1 MKPGAGPLSVEE
13 VGRVAAQLKV
23 KPEDVS
29 EMEMRLAGR
38 EVAFEADSD
47 DEEAYAP
54 AQWLAANPETEPS
67 RVLEA
72 KQNERQEAA
81 GLRLALEALDARSRR
96 IVEARWLKEKD
107 AATPHR
113 PRGRGSSGRT
123 PARTWPGPRACRAR
137 DRR

>member
-54 AQWLAANPETEPS
+54 AQWLAANPEAEPS

-96 IVEARWLKEKD
+96 IVEARWMEAKGLEKMKKVLQSPT
-107 AATPHR
+107 A
-113 PRGRGSSGRT
+113 
-123 PARTWPGPRACRAR
+123 PRALLAPAA
-137 DRR
+137 